1 MTLFSRHRQL
11 IVEWFAVAN
20 FAFLTIDIY
29 LAHSVNAFR
38 HRAEWIPFYF
48 SMAASLMLLIELFLN
63 RGRVTHRSNGL
74 GVAVGTASILVGVL
88 GLLLHLNSSFFE
100 HQTIKSLVYTA
111 PFAAPLAYTGLGLL
125 LIMNRMV
132 ESTSMEWGL
141 WLICLALGGFIGNF
155 VLALCDHAQ
164 NGFFDPNEWI
174 PVASAAFAVGFLAT
188 ALIRGSSRRYLDL
201 CLGVMLVQAMV
212 GLLGFYFHGMAIT
225 RGTAPHLFENLIF
238 VAPLF
243 APLLFPNLA
252 LLAAI
257 GLWAAR
263 SQN

>member
-1 MTLFSRHRQL
+1 MNLFSRHRQL

-20 FAFLTIDIY
+20 FAFLTLDIY
-29 LAHSVNAFR
+29 VAHSVNSF
-38 HRAEWIPFYF
+38 HHWAEWIPFYF
-48 SMAASLMLLIELFLN
+48 SMAAALMLLCELSLN
-63 RGRVTHRSNGL
+63 RGRVTNRCKGI
-74 GVAVGTASILVGVL
+74 GVVVGTASILVGVA

-132 ESTSMEWGL
+132 ESTSMEWSL
-141 WLICLALGGFIGNF
+141 WLICLGLGGFVGNF

-164 NGFFDPNEWI
+164 NGFFDPLEWI
-174 PVASAAFAVGFLAT
+174 PVVSGAFAVGFLTT
-188 ALIRGSSRRYLDL
+188 ALSCAVSRRYLEL
-201 CLGVMLVQAMV
+201 CLGVMLIQALV
-212 GLLGFYFHGMAIT
+212 GLLGFYFHGLAIT
-225 RGTAPHLFENLIF
+225 RGSAPNLFENLIF

-257 GLWAAR
+257 GLWDAR
-263 SQN
+263 SKK

>member
-1 MTLFSRHRQL
+1 MNLFSRHRQL

-20 FAFLTIDIY
+20 FAFLTLDIY
-29 LAHSVNAFR
+29 LAHSVNSFH

-48 SMAASLMLLIELFLN
+48 SMAASLLLLLELSLN
-63 RGRVTHRSNGL
+63 RGRVTYRSKGI
-74 GVAVGTASILVGVL
+74 GVVVGTASILVGVL

-125 LIMNRMV
+125 LVMNRMV
-132 ESTSMEWGL
+132 EPSSREWSQ

-188 ALIRGSSRRYLDL
+188 ALSRAVSRRYLDL
-201 CLGVMLVQAMV
+201 CLGVMLIQGLV

-225 RGTAPHLFENLIF
+225 RGRAPDLFDNLIF
-238 VAPLF
+238 IAPLF

-257 GLWAAR
+257 GLWDAR
-263 SQN
+263 SKK